1 MSAAS
6 QRVCRNPICLPRA
19 MPEPQRRTQDK
30 QQSAPRPA
38 FFDGL
43 LLGLGIAL
51 LAVLGSQLRAQGGMP
66 PLWPVAPVLMGVM
79 LRFPHLSHS
88 WAWGGSVVGMV
99 LAQYLSGVAL
109 LPALWIALATTVS
122 SALGY
127 LTITHLSPQSR
138 TLRTPAAV
146 MHMLLACLVA
156 AVADGLFYALMGA
169 PLSLGLA
176 PRNMLH
182 WFACSLVNY
191 VAILPMVLTF
201 PKKKLSPRYWEESS
215 NKQPLEVRMLLPAL
229 ALALCTATAWALQ
242 GKSAPVFTLPALLWC
257 AMAYPL
263 FASTVL
269 TAIVGML
276 FFLGI
281 ALGWL
286 HAPVASAHTSQWLAD
301 YLALSALLPAP
312 LMVASAMA
320 AQREVTQRLR
330 VMAEFDPLTRLPV
343 RSAFF
348 QWGHKLLQHRYVQ
361 RQPVSV
367 LLLDLDQLQ
376 TINDSYGHAA
386 GDRVLA
392 ALGRH
397 LHSCLRRQDCVGRLG
412 GEEFA
417 VVLCNQT
424 VQDTQQVIERICV
437 QFAQQPIA
445 LEHGEMV
452 RCTITAGGVIAE
464 RAPLSLPS
472 LLSQADQALRAAKRH
487 GPGQWELRPYRA
499 VESNTKPS
507 THASGHPAQAAPAAK
522 AVDA

>member
-1 MSAAS
+1 MRAA
-6 QRVCRNPICLPRA
+6 LPHLSPHQA
-19 MPEPQRRTQDK
+19 PMPEPQRRTQDK
-30 QQSAPRPA
+30 RPPQQRPA

-43 LLGLGIAL
+43 VLGLGIAL

-88 WAWGGSVVGMV
+88 WSWGGCVIGMV
-99 LAQYLSGVAL
+99 SAQYLSGVAIF
-109 LPALWIALATTVS
+109 PALWIALATTFS
-122 SALGY
+122 SLLGY

-138 TLRTPAAV
+138 TLRNPAAV

-156 AVADGLFYALMGA
+156 SVADGMFYALLGGT
-169 PLSLGLA
+169 LSLGLA

-182 WFACSLVNY
+182 WFASSLVNY
-191 VAILPMVLTF
+191 VAILPMVLTL
-201 PKKKLSPRYWEESS
+201 PQKALSPRYWEESTS
-215 NKQPLEVRMLLPAL
+215 KQHLEVRMLLPLL
-229 ALALCTATAWALQ
+229 ALALCTATAWTLQ
-242 GKSAPVFTLPALLWC
+242 GKAAPVFTLPAMLWC
-257 AMAYPL
+257 AMAFPL
-263 FASTVL
+263 FASCVL
-269 TAIVGML
+269 TAILGML
-276 FFLGI
+276 FFLGM

-286 HAPVASAHTSQWLAD
+286 HAPVSSAHTSQWLAD
-301 YLALSALLPAP
+301 YLTLSALLPAP

-348 QWGHKLLQHRYVQ
+348 QWGNKLLQHRYVQ

-376 TINDSYGHAA
+376 IINDNYGHSA
-386 GDRVLA
+386 GDKVLA

-397 LHSCLRRQDCVGRLG
+397 LHNCLRRQDCVGRLG

-417 VVLCNQT
+417 IILCNQT

-437 QFAQQPIA
+437 QFAQQPIV
-445 LEHGEMV
+445 LEHGETV

-487 GPGQWELRPYRA
+487 GAGQWELRPYRA
-499 VESNTKPS
+499 IEADATPS
-507 THASGHPAQAAPAAK
+507 TAKKPRSNRTAK
-522 AVDA
+522 APKVIAS